1 MTAIFY
7 SYKTGI
13 LSFTD
18 ISFFRINMDLK
29 DYGILRFVYLILFVY
44 ICLNNQKIKK
54 MTAHEFNNNL
64 VQMKS
69 NLQRFAMS
77 LTSDRDT
84 ALDLVQDTYLK
95 AITYKDKF
103 VDYSNLKAWVFT
115 IMKNT
120 FINNY
125 RRNVKENTIIDG
137 TQDLYY
143 LNMPHDKGFVSP
155 ESNYAQAE
163 IEKAIDSLSDDFRIP
178 FRMHIDGFKYHEI
191 ADKLGLKIGTV
202 KSRIFFTRQKLMLIL
217 KDYDS

>member
-1 MTAIFY
+1 MTQF
-7 SYKTGI
+7 
-13 LSFTD
+13 
-18 ISFFRINMDLK
+18 
-29 DYGILRFVYLILFVY
+29 
-44 ICLNNQKIKK
+44 
-54 MTAHEFNNNL
+54 EFNNSL
-64 VQMKS
+64 LEMKS

-103 VDYSNLKAWVFT
+103 VDYTNLKAWVFT

-143 LNMPHDKGFVSP
+143 INQPHDKGFISP
-155 ESNYAQAE
+155 ESSFSESE
-163 IEKAIDSLSDDFRIP
+163 IERAIDSLSDEFRIP
-178 FRMHIDGFKYHEI
+178 FRMHVDGYKYKEI
-191 ADKLGLKIGTV
+191 ADELGLKIGTV

-217 KDYDS
+217 KDYVK

>member
-1 MTAIFY
+1 MTQY
-7 SYKTGI
+7 
-13 LSFTD
+13 
-18 ISFFRINMDLK
+18 
-29 DYGILRFVYLILFVY
+29 
-44 ICLNNQKIKK
+44 
-54 MTAHEFNNNL
+54 EFNNSL
-64 VQMKS
+64 LEMKS

-103 VDYSNLKAWVFT
+103 VDYTNLKAWVFT

-143 LNMPHDKGFVSP
+143 INQPHDKGFISP
-155 ESNYAQAE
+155 ESSFSESE
-163 IEKAIDSLSDDFRIP
+163 IEKAIDSLSDEFRIP
-178 FRMHIDGFKYHEI
+178 FRMHVDGYKYKEI
-191 ADKLGLKIGTV
+191 ADELGLKIGTV

-217 KDYDS
+217 KDYVK

>member
-1 MTAIFY
+1 MTQY
-7 SYKTGI
+7 
-13 LSFTD
+13 
-18 ISFFRINMDLK
+18 
-29 DYGILRFVYLILFVY
+29 
-44 ICLNNQKIKK
+44 
-54 MTAHEFNNNL
+54 EFNNSL
-64 VQMKS
+64 LEMKS

-103 VDYSNLKAWVFT
+103 VDYTNLKAWVFT

-143 LNMPHDKGFVSP
+143 INQPHDKGFISP
-155 ESNYAQAE
+155 ESSYSESE
-163 IEKAIDSLSDDFRIP
+163 IERAIDSLSDEFRVP
-178 FRMHIDGFKYHEI
+178 FRMHIDGYKYKEI
-191 ADKLGLKIGTV
+191 ADELGLKIGTV

-217 KDYDS
+217 KDYVR